1 MSIFHDGIR
10 AEEVGINIK
19 QDTTM
24 KLRQA
29 NKITGKVLDDC
40 FSCIF
45 FNSNGTCGNSRS
57 IMFGIST
64 NAREHQSCNV
74 RRYYT
79 REAYIK
85 PKRKRKIQSIY
96 DYE

>member
-1 MSIFHDGIR
+1 MKKKF
-10 AEEVGINIK
+10 
-19 QDTTM
+19 DTPKM
-24 KLRQA
+24 GM
-29 NKITGKVLDDC
+29 ILDYC

-45 FNSNGTCGNSRS
+45 YNSNGTCCNSRS
-57 IMFGIST
+57 IMFGAAT
-64 NAREHQSCNV
+64 NAGELQSCND

-85 PKRKRKIQSIY
+85 PKRKRKIESIY